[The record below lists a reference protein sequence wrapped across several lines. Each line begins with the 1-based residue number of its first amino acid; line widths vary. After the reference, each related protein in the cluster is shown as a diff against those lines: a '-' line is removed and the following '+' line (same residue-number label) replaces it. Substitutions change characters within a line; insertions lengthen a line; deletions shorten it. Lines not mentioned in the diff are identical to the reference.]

1 MRPGPR
7 RAQGVPGD
15 PPGASASAGK
25 KKNATHRAAGTLG
38 HKGYVDDL
46 FKEHLRGLG
55 LYDKAD
61 VGHWFRASG
70 GALEYTRS
78 SLRAD
83 GTPTLREDDVATP
96 LCAASKATVDF
107 LEDLDMRR
115 FAEVAK
121 ACVLDAATCAAGGF
135 ARETRDAWRAIADAT
150 RAPFLDRMNGA
161 LAADADAAAAA
172 SASFKL
178 R

>member
-1 MRPGPR
+1 MRARLRQADSARDAGGAAPSSR
-7 RAQGVPGD
+7 RRNA
-15 PPGASASAGK
+15 ASRS
-25 KKNATHRAAGTLG
+25 RLG
-38 HKGYVDDL
+38 S
-46 FKEHLRGLG
+46 

-150 RAPFLDRMNGA
+150 RAPFLDCMNGA
-161 LAADADAAAAA
+161 LTADADAAAAA